1 MLIIPLTGALSKKN
15 PPIVTIGIIA
25 VCCFVFLVIQSG
37 DRRKHE
43 QAQEFYFDS
52 GLYKIEL
59 SAYFTYLS
67 TTKQDKR
74 AEALAKKENWS
85 RQAIVVWYQRMMQD
99 AEFQAKLLNDEI
111 IRGDQQGFPE
121 WKQLRTQY
129 EDILSRVVAVRYGF
143 RPAFPTYFTPFTYMF
158 LHGGFG
164 HLLGNMIFLWLVGC
178 ALEVGCGRVLYA
190 GLYLLT
196 GVLAVGLYH
205 LVYITSTVPLIGASA
220 AIAGLMGAYTL
231 LYGRRKIKVFYSLGF
246 YFNYTR
252 VPALVLLPLW
262 IGNECF
268 QLFFGGAS
276 EVAYVAHL
284 GGLASGAVLGFVG
297 KKCLGAAMEPQAAPQ
312 DSREEQV
319 SLLDEALEKLGKL
332 DMDGA
337 RVLLERVL
345 EKDPGNTKALAHL
358 FHIDKLHPESEQFHA
373 TASRLFLRLTNDK
386 AEHGAVY
393 TFFQEYVR
401 VSPRLRLEQQ
411 LLFRISSVLV
421 AQGHPEDGERIMA
434 MLLRSHP
441 RAAGIPTGILN
452 LARAYLHLG
461 KLDKGRTCLQVI
473 CRQYPESSECHI
485 ARKLLQGQTQS

>member
-1 MLIIPLTGALSKKN
+1 MLIIPLTGTLSKKN

-25 VCCFVFLVIQSG
+25 VCCFVFFVIQSG
-37 DRRKHE
+37 DMRKYE

-67 TTKQDKR
+67 TTRQDKT
-74 AEALAKKENWS
+74 AEVLAKRQNWS

-99 AEFQAKLLNDEI
+99 AEFQTKLLDGEI
-111 IRGDQQGFPE
+111 IRGDQPGFPE
-121 WKQLRTQY
+121 WKRLRTQY
-129 EDILSRVVAVRYGF
+129 DEILSRVVAVRYGF
-143 RPAFPTYFTPFTYMF
+143 RPAFSTYFTPFTYMF

-178 ALEVGCGRVLYA
+178 ALELGYGRVPYA

-196 GVLAVGLYH
+196 GVLAVGLYY
-205 LVYITSTVPLIGASA
+205 LVYMTNTAPLIGASG

-246 YFNYTR
+246 YFNYSR

-276 EVAYVAHL
+276 HVAYVAHL
-284 GGLASGAVLGFVG
+284 GGLSSGALLGFVV
-297 KKCLGAAMEPQAAPQ
+297 KRCLGPGMEPEAALR

-337 RVLLERVL
+337 RVVLERVL
-345 EKDPGNTKALAHL
+345 EKDPGNTKALTHL
-358 FHIDKLHPESEQFHA
+358 FHIDKLQPESERFLA

-386 AEHGAVY
+386 AEHASVY
-393 TFFQEYVR
+393 TIFQEYVR
-401 VSPRLRLEQQ
+401 LAPRLRLDQQ
-411 LLFRISSVLV
+411 LLFRISSVLA
-421 AQGHPEDGERIMA
+421 AQGRPEDGERIMA
-434 MLLRSHP
+434 VLLRSDP
-441 RAAGIPTGILN
+441 RAPGIPTGILN

-461 KLDKGRTCLQVI
+461 KSDKGRKCLQVI
-473 CRQYPESSECHI
+473 CRKYPESSECHI

>member
-1 MLIIPLTGALSKKN
+1 MLIIPLTGTLSKKN

-25 VCCFVFLVIQSG
+25 VCCFVFFVIQSS
-37 DRRKHE
+37 DMRRYE

-67 TTKQDKR
+67 TTKQDKS
-74 AEALAKKENWS
+74 AEFLAKKQNWS
-85 RQAIVVWYQRMMQD
+85 KQAVVAWYQRMMQD
-99 AEFQAKLLNDEI
+99 AEFQTKLLNDEI
-111 IRGDQQGFPE
+111 IRGNQQGFPE

-129 EDILSRVVAVRYGF
+129 DDILGRVMAVRYGF

-178 ALEVGCGRVLYA
+178 ALELGYGRLLYA
-190 GLYLLT
+190 GVYVLT
-196 GVLAVGLYH
+196 GVFSVGLYY
-205 LVYITSTVPLIGASA
+205 LVYMTSTAPLIGASG

-276 EVAYVAHL
+276 QVAYVAHL
-284 GGLASGAVLGFVG
+284 GGLASGAVLGLVS
-297 KKCLGAAMEPQAAPQ
+297 KKCLGAVIEQKTAPQ
-312 DSREEQV
+312 DSREERV

-345 EKDPGNTKALAHL
+345 EKAPGNTKALTHL
-358 FHIDKLHPESEQFHA
+358 FHIDKLRPESERFHA

-386 AEHGAVY
+386 AEHGSVY
-393 TFFQEYVR
+393 SIFQEYVR
-401 VSPRLRLEQQ
+401 LAPRLRLDPQ
-411 LLFRISSVLV
+411 LLFRISSTLA

-434 MLLRSHP
+434 VLLRSHP
-441 RAAGIPTGILN
+441 RSAGVPTGILN
-452 LARAYLHLG
+452 LARAYLHMG
-461 KLDKGRTCLQVI
+461 KSDKGKKCLQVI
-473 CRQYPESSECHI
+473 CQKYPESSESHI
-485 ARKLLQGQTQS
+485 ARKLLQGQA

>member
-1 MLIIPLTGALSKKN
+1 MLIIPLTGTLSKKN

-25 VCCFVFLVIQSG
+25 VCCFVFFVIQSG
-37 DRRKHE
+37 DMRKYE

-52 GLYKIEL
+52 GLCKIEL

-67 TTKQDKR
+67 TTRQDKS
-74 AEALAKKENWS
+74 AEALAKKQNWS
-85 RQAIVVWYQRMMQD
+85 RQAVVVWYQRMMQD
-99 AEFQAKLLNDEI
+99 AEFQTRLLRDEI
-111 IRGDQQGFPE
+111 IRGDQQRFSE
-121 WKQLRTQY
+121 WKQLRAQY
-129 EDILSRVVAVRYGF
+129 DDILFRVVALRYGF

-178 ALEVGCGRVLYA
+178 ALELGYGRVLYA

-196 GVLAVGLYH
+196 GVLSVGLYY
-205 LVYITSTVPLIGASA
+205 LVDMTSTAPLIGASG

-252 VPALVLLPLW
+252 VPALVLLSLW

-276 EVAYVAHL
+276 HVAYVAHL
-284 GGLASGAVLGFVG
+284 GGLASGALLGFVS
-297 KKCLGAAMEPQAAPQ
+297 KKCLGAVMEPETAPQ

-345 EKDPGNTKALAHL
+345 ERDPGNTKALTHL
-358 FHIDKLHPESEQFHA
+358 FHIDKLHPESERFHA

-386 AEHGAVY
+386 AEQGSVY
-393 TFFQEYVR
+393 TIFQEYVR
-401 VSPRLRLEQQ
+401 LAPRLRLDQQ
-411 LLFRISSVLV
+411 LLFRITSVLA

-434 MLLRSHP
+434 VLLRTHP
-441 RAAGIPTGILN
+441 RSAAIPTGILH

-461 KLDKGRTCLQVI
+461 KSDKGRKCLQVI
-473 CRQYPESSECHI
+473 CRKYPESSECHI

>member
-1 MLIIPLTGALSKKN
+1 MLIIPLTGALSKKS

-37 DRRKHE
+37 DMRNYE

-52 GLYKIEL
+52 GLCKIEL
-59 SAYFTYLS
+59 SAYITYLS
-67 TTKQDKR
+67 KTRQDKS
-74 AEALAKKENWS
+74 ADALAKKLNWS
-85 RQAIVVWYQRMMQD
+85 RQAIVVWYQRMMED
-99 AEFQAKLLNDEI
+99 AEFQTRLLNDEI

-129 EDILSRVVAVRYGF
+129 GDILSRVVAVRYGF
-143 RPAFPTYFTPFTYMF
+143 RPAFPTYRTPFTYMF
-158 LHGGFG
+158 LHGSCG

-178 ALEVGCGRVLYA
+178 ALELGYGPVLYA

-196 GVLAVGLYH
+196 GVLSVGLYY
-205 LVYITSTVPLIGASA
+205 LVYMTSTAPLLGASG

-268 QLFFGGAS
+268 QLFFGGTS
-276 EVAYVAHL
+276 HVAYVAHL
-284 GGLASGAVLGFVG
+284 GGLASGALLGFVG
-297 KKCLGAAMEPQAAPQ
+297 RKCLGGAMEPEAAPQ

-345 EKDPGNTKALAHL
+345 ERDPVNTKALTHL
-358 FHIDKLHPESEQFHA
+358 FHIDKLQPESERFHA

-386 AEHGAVY
+386 GEHRSVY
-393 TFFQEYVR
+393 PIFQEYVR
-401 VSPRLRLEQQ
+401 LAPRLRLDQQ
-411 LLFRISSVLV
+411 LLFRISSVLA

-434 MLLRSHP
+434 VLLRSHP
-441 RAAGIPTGILN
+441 RSAGIPTGILN

-461 KLDKGRTCLQVI
+461 KSDRGRECLQVI
-473 CRQYPESSECHI
+473 CRKYPESSECHI